1 MGKRT
6 DAYRFLWENLSERK
20 PFAFIRVHCRKIV
33 KWIFKKED
41 GEGGGGWGNA
51 LDSSSSG

>member
-6 DAYRFLWENLSERK
+6 DAYRFWWENLSERE